1 MNELMNQDIRRTM
14 NELMN
19 QDMRRIMNEWMN
31 QGMRRMMNEWMNQ
44 GMRRMMNELM
54 NQDMRRMM
62 NEWMNQDIIGGW
74 WMSEWIKIWEGW
86 WMSEWIMLSM
96 KGWYLEGY
104 EVTAVLNKSPGY
116 QLSPIILLFN
126 CSLDISRAKCWPQKV
141 WIKEKT
147 KFCISEL
154 RSQRPLLEKQDDCQN
169 FTFYPFL
176 ATILFKQCLVNWN

>member
-1 MNELMNQDIRRTM
+1 
-14 NELMN
+14 
-19 QDMRRIMNEWMN
+19 
-31 QGMRRMMNEWMNQ
+31 
-44 GMRRMMNELM
+44 MNELM

-62 NEWMNQDIIGGW
+62 NEWMNQDMRRRMNE
-74 WMSEWIKIWEGW
+74 WMNQDMRRMMNEW
-86 WMSEWIMLSM
+86 M

-176 ATILFKQCLVNWN
+176 ATILFKQSLVNWN

>member
-1 MNELMNQDIRRTM
+1 MPICLSVYLSFCLSVYLSICLSIYLSVYISLNWVSVSSCKSWRQRTWSLKSQKVMNQDI
-14 NELMN
+14 
-19 QDMRRIMNEWMN
+19 
-31 QGMRRMMNEWMNQ
+31 
-44 GMRRMMNELM
+44 RRMMNELM

-62 NEWMNQDIIGGW
+62 NEWMNQD
-74 WMSEWIKIWEGW
+74 MRRMMNEW
-86 WMSEWIMLSM
+86 M

-176 ATILFKQCLVNWN
+176 ATILFKQSLVNWN

>member
-1 MNELMNQDIRRTM
+1 MNQDI
-14 NELMN
+14 
-19 QDMRRIMNEWMN
+19 
-31 QGMRRMMNEWMNQ
+31 
-44 GMRRMMNELM
+44 RRMMNELM

-62 NEWMNQDIIGGW
+62 NEWMNQDMRRRMNE
-74 WMSEWIKIWEGW
+74 WMNQDMRRMMNEW
-86 WMSEWIMLSM
+86 M

-176 ATILFKQCLVNWN
+176 ATILFKQSLVNWN